1 MKRDGKYR
9 FSLQFSDDT
18 AEGRKAGELLESL
31 GNRKS
36 MLIVA
41 ALNEY
46 LEGHPELDRE
56 NCSIQVSVTPVASP
70 DELERVVRRI
80 VEERI
85 SGRQLSSEPD
95 QKTSWGTSSD
105 NETDMME
112 NPAGQNASLGKQDGE
127 QQPVLKELEADVSQ
141 MLDNLDFFNN
151 F

>member
-46 LEGHPELDRE
+46 LEGHPELYE
-56 NCSIQVSVTPVASP
+56 ANCSIQVSVTPVASP
-70 DELERVVRRI
+70 DELERMVRRV

-85 SGRQLSSEPD
+85 SGRQLPSEPD
-95 QKTSWGTSSD
+95 QKISLGIPSGA
-105 NETDMME
+105 EADMAE
-112 NPAGQNASLGKQDGE
+112 NPSGQNISLDEQDGE

-141 MLDNLDFFNN
+141 MSDNLDFFQ
-151 F
+151 

>member
-18 AEGRKAGELLESL
+18 AEGRKAGELLEGL

-36 MLIVA
+36 MIIVA

-46 LEGHPELDRE
+46 LEGHPELYQE

-70 DELERVVRRI
+70 DELERMVRRV

-85 SGRQLSSEPD
+85 NSQPTRPSLDIGSSSSFLSGIRAGEERNPND
-95 QKTSWGTSSD
+95 Q
-105 NETDMME
+105 N
-112 NPAGQNASLGKQDGE
+112 NSLDEQGGG

-141 MLDNLDFFNN
+141 MLDNLDFFQ
-151 F
+151 